1 MNIPSYSHA
10 FSIIGRYG
18 PVILFFVSL
27 LVLSGKKMT
36 REIYIAGF
44 IINIFF
50 NSLLKI
56 LIKQKRPNKDK
67 SDSLMSSLMDTAPEA
82 QKEKAK
88 SVHRYGM
95 PSGHAQTIAYSLG
108 FIALTVSNLYVIIAF
123 ALLVFITCV
132 QRVLWSRHYVDQVI
146 IGIAIGLAVAYLA
159 VKIKIRLMEL
169 ESHDRPE

>member
-1 MNIPSYSHA
+1 
-10 FSIIGRYG
+10 
-18 PVILFFVSL
+18 
-27 LVLSGKKMT
+27 MT

-44 IINIFF
+44 VINIFF

-95 PSGHAQTIAYSLG
+95 PSGHAQTIDSLG

-146 IGIAIGLAVAYLA
+146 IGIAVGLAVAYLA